1 MKCRW
6 NPWWHKP
13 VHLLTVGGWVVGGER
28 VMSGGKGTGHFTIC
42 KNYTTWPKKPKRGRG
57 WEGVWGKGMKKKE
70 TVFTDYVACSMCHCA
85 GDPCW
90 LPICI
95 CRQVLRWVFSAI
107 CPETIQYFCTKRH
120 ENWLE
125 KQPKTK
131 KKAREEL
138 EHWKNTDKKI

>member
-1 MKCRW
+1 MSLKSMVTQACAPTRC
-6 NPWWHKP
+6 
-13 VHLLTVGGWVVGGER
+13 GGAGWGGGER
-28 VMSGGKGTGHFTIC
+28 VMNGGKGTGHFTIC
-42 KNYTTWPKKPKRGRG
+42 KNYTTRPKKKKKGGGGGLGYGGRE
-57 WEGVWGKGMKKKE
+57 WRKKE

-107 CPETIQYFCTKRH
+107 CPDTIQYFCTKRH

-125 KQPKTK
+125 KQAKTK
-131 KKAREEL
+131 EKAREEL
-138 EHWKNTDKKI
+138 VHWKNTDKKI